1 MPRRNGPGCRNAD
14 DLVAAGRTAN
24 DLDVP
29 ALHSEPVRDGF
40 HDRLVG
46 AAVFGRSG
54 DINLHRSILLR
65 LDPVLFCVRRN
76 TDRQGNRPAHDAA
89 GRMAGFVY
97 NVERMQTFFLV
108 GPTAVGK
115 SAVAL
120 QLARLLNAEIVS
132 ADSMQVYRGM
142 DIGTAKPSA
151 AERKHVPHH
160 LIDVCDIIEP
170 FDVKRFVDLAN
181 EAIHDIQAR
190 KKTAAVV
197 GGSGLYVRALRHGLF
212 EGPSRNTQLREGLER
227 RSAPELFEE
236 LQRLDPVTARGIDRH
251 NPRRLVR
258 ALEVLYET
266 GKPIR
271 ELQTQW
277 DTDAAQRSAPAIG
290 LTRERTDLAER
301 IDRRIEEQMA
311 AGWVDEVRRLL
322 PLGLE
327 KNATAMQA
335 AGYRELV
342 AHVQGDL
349 SLAEAV
355 ALIKTRTRQLAKRQL
370 TWFRRE
376 PRLQWIEIGRGE
388 QPSETASR
396 VGDLFHQQEKS
407 SAR

>member
-1 MPRRNGPGCRNAD
+1 
-14 DLVAAGRTAN
+14 
-24 DLDVP
+24 
-29 ALHSEPVRDGF
+29 
-40 HDRLVG
+40 
-46 AAVFGRSG
+46 
-54 DINLHRSILLR
+54 
-65 LDPVLFCVRRN
+65 
-76 TDRQGNRPAHDAA
+76 
-89 GRMAGFVY
+89 
-97 NVERMQTFFLV
+97 MQTLFLV

-115 SAVAL
+115 SAVAVP
-120 QLARLLNAEIVS
+120 LARRLNGEIIS

-142 DIGTAKPSA
+142 DIGTAKPGA
-151 AERKHVPHH
+151 AERSQVRHH
-160 LIDVCDIIEP
+160 LIDVCDLIES

-181 EAIHDIQAR
+181 EAIQDIRSR
-190 KKTAAVV
+190 KKIAVVV
-197 GGSGLYVRALRHGLF
+197 GGTGLYVRALRHGLF
-212 EGPSRNTQLREGLER
+212 EGPSRNTELRARLER
-227 RSAPELFEE
+227 RSAADLFEE
-236 LQRLDPVTARGIDRH
+236 LQRLDPVTAQGIDRQ

-258 ALEVLYET
+258 ALEVFYKT

-277 DTDAAQRSAPAIG
+277 DTDPAQRIASRDARATRTAPAIG

-301 IDRRIEEQMA
+301 IDRRIDEQMA

-342 AHVQGDL
+342 AQLRGEL
-349 SLAEAV
+349 PLAEAV

-388 QPSETASR
+388 QPSETATR
-396 VGDLFHQQEKS
+396 VWDVLHEQENS
-407 SAR
+407 SNR